1 MTDYGADV
9 GGTSNSK
16 ILNVL
21 NALKADGGGWHPQI
35 LERNNDHKI

>member
-9 GGTSNSK
+9 GGTSNAK

-21 NALKADGGGWHPQI
+21 NALKADGGGMASS
-35 LERNNDHKI
+35 NS

>member
-1 MTDYGADV
+1 MTDYGGTV

-21 NALKADGGGWHPQI
+21 NALKADGGGMASS
-35 LERNNDHKI
+35 NS

>member
-1 MTDYGADV
+1 MGDYGT

-21 NALKADGGGWHPQI
+21 NALKADGGGGMASS
-35 LERNNDHKI
+35 NS